1 MLTGPLSALNP
12 ALAGA
17 AMGLQF
23 DPLTATVSAVLAA
36 ALVGYA
42 SAPPS
47 RRWLAAGVLLAGWAV
62 GDGIRVA
69 GGVGSGS
76 AALIYGTVWS
86 LAGLGVGYLLPALA
100 GAAVGRAVF
109 HGTGWLAAAAV
120 ALMVTPAVWVLSE
133 RVSGAL
139 WLVAR

>member
-23 DPLTATVSAVLAA
+23 DPLTATVSAAVAA
-36 ALVGYA
+36 ALVGYPR
-42 SAPPS
+42 APSS
-47 RRWLAAGVLLAGWAV
+47 RRLWAAAALLAGWAV

-69 GGVGSGS
+69 GGVGSGG
-76 AALIYGTVWS
+76 AALVYGTMWS
-86 LAGLGVGYLLPALA
+86 LTGLGVGYLLPALA

-109 HGTGWLAAAAV
+109 HGTGWLTAAAV
-120 ALMVTPAVWVLSE
+120 TLMVTPAVWVLAE
-133 RVSGAL
+133 RVSGAV
-139 WLVAR
+139 WAVAR